1 MIEGKTT
8 TGFKFK
14 FNENKLKDMR
24 FIEILSEVD
33 TNPLLLPKMVT
44 FVLGK
49 ELKDKLYEHVEKDGI
64 ISVEDISVEMEEI
77 FRIAKEKSEELKNS

>member
-14 FNENKLKDMR
+14 FNENRLKDMR

-33 TNPLLLPKMVT
+33 SNPLLLPKMVT

-64 ISVEDISVEMEEI
+64 ISVEDVSKEMEEI
-77 FRIAKEKSEELKNS
+77 FCIAGKGSEEVKKS